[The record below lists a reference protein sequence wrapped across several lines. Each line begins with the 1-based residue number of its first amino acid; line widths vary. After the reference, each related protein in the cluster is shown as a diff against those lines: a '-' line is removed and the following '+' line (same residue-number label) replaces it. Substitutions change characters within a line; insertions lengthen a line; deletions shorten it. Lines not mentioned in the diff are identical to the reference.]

1 MFFTGQWKYEST
13 KSMILHLLTFLVIVG
28 AIAGVFIVL
37 LPHIIK
43 NTLINYVINTI
54 GMIGAGFCSLYLLSI
69 I

>member
-13 KSMILHLLTFLVIVG
+13 KSMIFHLLTFLAIVG
-28 AIAGVFIVL
+28 AIAGIFIVL

-43 NTLINYVINTI
+43 NTLINYIINTI
-54 GMIGAGFCSLYLLSI
+54 GMIGAGFCSLYVLSI

>member
-28 AIAGVFIVL
+28 AIAGIFVVL

-43 NTLINYVINTI
+43 NTLINYIINTI